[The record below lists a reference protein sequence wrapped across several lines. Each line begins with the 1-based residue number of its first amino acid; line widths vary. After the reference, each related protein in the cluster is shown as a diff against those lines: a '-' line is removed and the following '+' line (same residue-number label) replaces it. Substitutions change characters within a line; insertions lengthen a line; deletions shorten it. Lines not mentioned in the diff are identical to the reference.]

1 MYQDEHVIF
10 RASFRKFVERE
21 IVPHIPQ
28 WEEERMIPREA
39 WAKMGASGF
48 LCPWLPEEYGGSS
61 ADFLYSVVIA
71 EELARA
77 GAVSLM
83 APLHSD
89 IIAPYIHRLGT
100 EAQKRRWLPKCA
112 SGEIVLAIAMS
123 EPNAGSDLAALATRA
138 ERDGDAYVVNGSKTF
153 ISNGIQ
159 TDLVVVACRTDRNAR
174 GSRGISLLC
183 VERGTPGFSR
193 GRKLEKMGLHAQDTA
208 ELIFEDCRVPAG
220 NLLGEENKGFHYLME
235 HLQQE
240 RLLVTI
246 MAQAMAEAML
256 DMTIAYAGER
266 KAFGQPI
273 GSFQHNA
280 FKIVEMATEVRLGR
294 TFLDRLVDRHADG
307 EDIVT
312 DVSMAKA
319 WTAEMANRVAYQCVQ
334 LHGGYGYME
343 EYPICRFSRDVRPI
357 AIFAGT
363 TEIMKLIVARKMDL
377 L

>member
-48 LCPWLPEEYGGSS
+48 LCPWLPEEYGGSG

-89 IIAPYIHRLGT
+89 IIAPYLHRLGT

>member
-21 IVPHIPQ
+21 IVPHIPR

-280 FKIVEMATEVRLGR
+280 FKIVEMATEIRLGR